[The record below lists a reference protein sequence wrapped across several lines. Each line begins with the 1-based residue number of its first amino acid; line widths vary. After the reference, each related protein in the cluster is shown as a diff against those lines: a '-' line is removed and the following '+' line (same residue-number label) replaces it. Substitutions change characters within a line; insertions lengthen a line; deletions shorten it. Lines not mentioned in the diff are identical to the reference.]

1 MSDPWRCAICH
12 RTYVVPSMA
21 RDCEKRHV
29 EGR

>member
-21 RDCEKRHV
+21 RDCEKRHE